1 MPQVRKE
8 AGLFRL
14 APMPLYFITCW
25 TMFCGDCAQVTA
37 LLLIIIKLFRRRW
50 AATNISRPRSRWLL
64 PSRDKKPQWT
74 AHANVFLE
82 FTEFFDS
89 LTSWAKDA
97 VFVNLLFSTG
107 AFTALAAMSRD
118 QRFNECWI
126 SGNVHAA
133 HQKLVFDLWIQ
144 NKSFKPVLKRGLL
157 QVVVTFGAH
166 PNPSVHTKLSYILS
180 YINGEP
186 VGAESPV

>member
-1 MPQVRKE
+1 MFQTYNDQMPKRNLWRMPQVRKE

-74 AHANVFLE
+74 AHANFSSE

-97 VFVNLLFSTG
+97 VLSTLCSVQALSPLWLPCHATSASMMLNIWKRWCSSPKTGVQSVNP
-107 AFTALAAMSRD
+107 
-118 QRFNECWI
+118 
-126 SGNVHAA
+126 
-133 HQKLVFDLWIQ
+133 K
-144 NKSFKPVLKRGLL
+144 
-157 QVVVTFGAH
+157 
-166 PNPSVHTKLSYILS
+166 
-180 YINGEP
+180 
-186 VGAESPV
+186 